1 VATADVY
8 RALWRHKAFVVLMT
22 AVVAVAAWFL
32 TMRQPEVYQATTKV
46 HIFPP
51 LSEGVT
57 AEDAADIGERL
68 ALTYAEAAETSAIAG
83 KVHEQLAGDVP
94 LTAIQGKISAEASR
108 GLEFLT
114 ISVRNRDPELAQL
127 IANAVPAALKSYIG
141 EFENLRGL
149 EVSVVD
155 PAVRPADPASPN
167 IELNIALAILF
178 GLIFNA
184 ALALLVEAVGDRIHD
199 AEELERLTGQP
210 VLATIPVLKFT
221 AWPRVAQSEQAPDAE
236 KPARAVGLRG

>member
-8 RALWRHKAFVVLMT
+8 RALWRHKLFIVVMT
-22 AVVAVAAWFL
+22 AAVVVAAWFL
-32 TMRQPEVYQATTKV
+32 TMRQPAVYEATTKV

-51 LSEGVT
+51 VAEGVT

-68 ALTYAEAAETSAIAG
+68 ALTYAEAAETSVIAA
-83 KVHEQLAGDVP
+83 KVHEQLNGDIP
-94 LTAIQGKISAEASR
+94 RDAIYGKISAEASR

-114 ISVRNRDPELAQL
+114 ISVPNRDPARAQL
-127 IANAVPAALKSYIG
+127 IANAVPKALKSYID

-155 PAVRPADPASPN
+155 PAAQPTEPASPN
-167 IELNIALAILF
+167 LQLNLALALLF

-184 ALALLVEAVGDRIHD
+184 ALALLIEAIGDRIHD
-199 AEELERLTGQP
+199 NEELERLTGQP
-210 VLATIPVLKFT
+210 VLATIPALKFT
-221 AWPRVAQSEQAPDAE
+221 GPPSSPQVEEVAVR
-236 KPARAVGLRG
+236 KRARAFEMRG

>member
-1 VATADVY
+1 MATADVY
-8 RALWRHKAFVVLMT
+8 RALWRHKAFIVIMTTGVV
-22 AVVAVAAWFL
+22 VAAWFL
-32 TMRQPEVYQATTKV
+32 TMRQPAVYQATTKA

-51 LSEGVT
+51 VVEGAS

-68 ALTYAEAAETSAIAG
+68 ALTYAEAAKTSAIAE
-83 KVHEQLAGDVP
+83 KVYEQLNGDIP
-94 LTAIQGKISAEASR
+94 RDAIHGKISAEASR

-114 ISVRNRDPELAQL
+114 ISVRNRNPERAQL
-127 IANAVPAALKSYIG
+127 IANAVPTALKSYIG

-149 EVSVVD
+149 EVSVVN
-155 PAVRPADPASPN
+155 PAGRPTKPVSPN
-167 IELNIALAILF
+167 LQFNLALALLF

-199 AEELERLTGQP
+199 YEELERLTGQP

-221 AWPRVAQSEQAPDAE
+221 GLPAAAHVEQVPVQ
-236 KPARAVGLRG
+236 KPARAFELRG